1 MSETSTLRNQR
12 GKVTEFSQRKRS
24 KETIK
29 MTAESNEIENNLAM
43 GRIKVDSLELSEI
56 EQLLMRLTQ

>member
-1 MSETSTLRNQR
+1 
-12 GKVTEFSQRKRS
+12 
-24 KETIK
+24 